1 VDQVVQRALEHA
13 RALAGERECPP
24 DDVGGP
30 GGYDAL
36 VAAVKNAPKSE
47 EANRYVE

>member
-1 VDQVVQRALEHA
+1 VDQVVQRALEHT

-36 VAAVKNAPKSE
+36 VAAVKKRAKVGGGEPI
-47 EANRYVE
+47 R